1 MVGFLTSSVDRSPF
15 EARNRRSGNAPLGHD
30 GFLISRPPNPK
41 RNSGT
46 APRNCLLSRPARS
59 PTLAVLF
66 TIARP
71 HATSRSDP
79 TPSADLGSRLA
90 LRGPVQRFF
99 DRKRPRTLSGA
110 LVRDSP
116 GQRWLDLSP
125 EVRRRELAGEN
136 PRVDGGK
143 RNVFVHQ
150 FLSSDDDRA
159 LHDHPWPW
167 MTLILEGE
175 YLEHLPADA
184 SKPSGETIVHRRR
197 AGDIVIRRNA
207 SRPHRIELLEQRPA
221 TTLFVTGRKRREWGF
236 HRARGWRH
244 WREFT
249 AANGR
254 GGSRGCE

>member
-1 MVGFLTSSVDRSPF
+1 MRLPDPIRRRLLTWARDWHC
-15 EARNRRSGNAPLGHD
+15 EARSSDCLIENAHGPYL
-30 GFLISRPPNPK
+30 
-41 RNSGT
+41 
-46 APRNCLLSRPARS
+46 ARWY
-59 PTLAVLF
+59 V
-66 TIARP
+66 IR
-71 HATSRSDP
+71 
-79 TPSADLGSRLA
+79 
-90 LRGPVQRFF
+90 Q
-99 DRKRPRTLSGA
+99 
-110 LVRDSP
+110 

-175 YLEHLPADA
+175 YREHLPAAA
-184 SKPSGETIVHRRR
+184 SKPSGETIVYRRR